1 MVEPAYKSIN
11 AWGAQVKTRIFTV
24 SLFLICYI
32 CVSPGWADE
41 IHDAAASGNLEL
53 VKQLLRN
60 NSDLLNQR
68 DVKTRTPL
76 QYALINRQTEIARY
90 LIEQNADVNLKDKDD
105 DSPLHYTGIF
115 GNLEI
120 AELLLA
126 KGATSLNEGNNRQMT
141 PLHFACERGHADVV
155 EFLLNA
161 GADMNARD
169 GMGRNAFLCACAGRN
184 MATIELLLAR
194 GADINERVVQG
205 GKEYTTLAVAT
216 IYGFRDLVDY
226 LIDAQAELTESVL
239 KTTLENAIRRDYYRL
254 FEYVQQKG
262 LDLAGKQ
269 DEYVDL
275 VHLASEAGSNRIVD
289 ALDSLGYS
297 IHRANRFGWTPLHS
311 AVLSGQTS
319 MLEYLAGQ
327 GLDLNA
333 RSAKGETAYNL
344 AEFFN
349 LPEITAFLKGLGVDT
364 SAAQFPLLEGPF
376 MGQKP
381 PAKVP
386 EEFLPGIVSGPY
398 RAHGTVTFTPDGKE
412 AYWSDM
418 IPGSQT
424 VFGLKLV
431 GDRWIPQESIM
442 WKDPIFTPDGNRL
455 IYISRKPLREG
466 DPGGKENY
474 WTMVRTATGW
484 SEPEPLSDVVNSLPI
499 HWQCSVDNEDNL
511 YFSEFEQNMYCSK
524 YRDGEYQK
532 PINLTDLFGNE
543 TLTGHGPFISP
554 KGDYLLFVHQDRL
567 HVSFKRKDGTWTDRI
582 DLGDDIN
589 GSTPC
594 GSPRTAGNGKYLF
607 FQSIQGDDR
616 PWGIYWVSA
625 KVLKDLRKQYGR

>member
-1 MVEPAYKSIN
+1 LE
-11 AWGAQVKTRIFTV
+11 QVKI
-24 SLFLICYI
+24 LLQ
-32 CVSPGWADE
+32 
-41 IHDAAASGNLEL
+41 GNIE
-53 VKQLLRN
+53 
-60 NSDLLNQR
+60 LLNQR

-76 QYALINRQTEIARY
+76 QYALINRQTEVARY
-90 LIEQNADVNLKDKDD
+90 LIEQNADINLKDKDN

-115 GNLEI
+115 GNREI

-126 KGATSLNEGNNRQMT
+126 RGATSLNEGNNRQMT
-141 PLHFACERGHADVV
+141 PLHFACERGHADVA
-155 EFLLNA
+155 EFLLDA

-216 IYGFRDLVDY
+216 IYGFRDLVNY
-226 LIDAQAELTESVL
+226 LIDAEAELPESVL

-254 FEYVQQKG
+254 FEYVQKKG
-262 LDLAGKQ
+262 LDITANQ
-269 DEYVDL
+269 DKYPDL
-275 VHLASEAGSNRIVD
+275 VHRAAEAGSVRIVKS
-289 ALDSLGYS
+289 LDSLGYS

-311 AVLSGQTS
+311 AVLSRQTS
-319 MLEYLAGQ
+319 MLDYLADH

-344 AEFFN
+344 AEFFE
-349 LPEITAFLKGLGVDT
+349 LADITAFLKGLGADT
-364 SAAQFPLLEGPF
+364 SAAQFPVLKGPY

-381 PAKVP
+381 PAKIP
-386 EEFLPGIVSGPY
+386 AEFLPGIVSGPY
-398 RAHGTVTFTPDGKE
+398 RAHGTVTFTPDGME

-431 GDRWIPQESIM
+431 GDRWIPQESVM

-474 WTMVRTATGW
+474 WTMVRTDTGW
-484 SEPEPLSDVVNSLPI
+484 SDPEPMSDVINSIAI
-499 HWQCSVDNEDNL
+499 HWQCSADNEGNL
-511 YFSEFEQNMYCSK
+511 YFSEFADNMYGSMFK
-524 YRDGEYQK
+524 DGEYQPAVK
-532 PINLTDLFGNE
+532 LTELFDNE
-543 TLTGHGPFISP
+543 TLIGHGPFISP

-567 HVSFKRKDGTWTDRI
+567 HASFKRKDGTWTDRI

-594 GSPRTAGNGKYLF
+594 GSPRVAGNGKYLF
-607 FQSIQGDDR
+607 FQSIEGDDR

-625 KVLKDLRKQYGR
+625 KILKDLKKKYAR